1 MILVGDL
8 FPREMRWGRNTRK
21 GATFFGSGGKKIRRG
36 DTMGS
41 YFSVEEFRVAIPTS
55 AWATL

>member
-55 AWATL
+55 A